1 MILIEPLEPR
11 ALFSVGALP
20 ARRPHSLTAIAKARF
35 STTMNYPTGA
45 GPATVNVGADGKL
58 VYTYDTNG
66 DHIMDFSECGYRSG
80 GVAIPDVPV
89 KVTLTPIAGD
99 NSPQIQAAIDAVGN
113 MPLDANGFRGAVLL
127 KAGVYEFTTTINLN
141 KSGVVLRGEGSGP
154 TGTILRRTVSG
165 GDAITITGSGSRT
178 KISGT
183 THNVVD
189 NYAPVG
195 ANYLTLDSV
204 SGLNVGDSIIIHR
217 PDTEAWRTITGQLDH
232 FQPGDADLDWDRV
245 ITAINGTT
253 ITFDAPITEA
263 LDQQWGGGTVYKY
276 TWSTRLTNCGVEDI
290 RADATVD
297 IDDLNNT
304 GGAFMSLSSTANC
317 WVRRCYNDRMR
328 GHSMLVSSSKWD
340 TIEDIVSYHN
350 PLPAGHSG
358 ASTQIFAGSFSELIL
373 WHRIIAYS
381 GGFEFSGGR
390 QNSGPMA
397 WVECQVPKG
406 FAFSGP
412 HQQWNMGYLW
422 DSLDMT
428 HNLTCIEQH
437 DGEAG
442 GNHVA
447 WNCESTA
454 TYNFETVPTVHQW
467 IQGCIGDPIP
477 PPNANGPPEIL
488 SYGTHL
494 QPGSLYRAQLYE
506 RVGEQKGLQA
516 LGKPDAANWL
526 DVTGAT
532 TLTLSPGQ
540 NASSKITFTPAVAY
554 TGQAVSF
561 SATGLPAG
569 GSASFS
575 TSTLTAAGGT
585 TLNLNLPANTPL
597 GTYYIKVTG
606 TGTFPLY
613 SGGTQSVSRS
623 TFITVNVTGA
633 PPTTYEAENLAVS
646 GSSGDPQL
654 TLSEPGLSGGK
665 GVEVDADAV
674 GDFIRF
680 MLPNVQAGNYDVL
693 IGVKNYRQRGI
704 VQTKAGDAGGALFN
718 IGTPIDLY
726 SSTTQYAE
734 IDLGNWTTA
743 TAGNKSFEFGVVGK
757 NASSFGYV
765 MVIDYIKLVPV

>member
-1 MILIEPLEPR
+1 
-11 ALFSVGALP
+11 
-20 ARRPHSLTAIAKARF
+20 
-35 STTMNYPTGA
+35 
-45 GPATVNVGADGKL
+45 
-58 VYTYDTNG
+58 
-66 DHIMDFSECGYRSG
+66 
-80 GVAIPDVPV
+80 
-89 KVTLTPIAGD
+89 
-99 NSPQIQAAIDAVGN
+99 
-113 MPLDANGFRGAVLL
+113 
-127 KAGVYEFTTTINLN
+127 
-141 KSGVVLRGEGSGP
+141 
-154 TGTILRRTVSG
+154 
-165 GDAITITGSGSRT
+165 
-178 KISGT
+178 
-183 THNVVD
+183 
-189 NYAPVG
+189 
-195 ANYLTLDSV
+195 
-204 SGLNVGDSIIIHR
+204 
-217 PDTEAWRTITGQLDH
+217 
-232 FQPGDADLDWDRV
+232 
-245 ITAINGTT
+245 
-253 ITFDAPITEA
+253 
-263 LDQQWGGGTVYKY
+263 
-276 TWSTRLTNCGVEDI
+276 
-290 RADATVD
+290 
-297 IDDLNNT
+297 
-304 GGAFMSLSSTANC
+304 
-317 WVRRCYNDRMR
+317 
-328 GHSMLVSSSKWD
+328 
-340 TIEDIVSYHN
+340 
-350 PLPAGHSG
+350 
-358 ASTQIFAGSFSELIL
+358 
-373 WHRIIAYS
+373 
-381 GGFEFSGGR
+381 
-390 QNSGPMA
+390 
-397 WVECQVPKG
+397 
-406 FAFSGP
+406 
-412 HQQWNMGYLW
+412 
-422 DSLDMT
+422 
-428 HNLTCIEQH
+428 
-437 DGEAG
+437 
-442 GNHVA
+442 
-447 WNCESTA
+447 
-454 TYNFETVPTVHQW
+454 
-467 IQGCIGDPIP
+467 
-477 PPNANGPPEIL
+477 
-488 SYGTHL
+488 
-494 QPGSLYRAQLYE
+494 LYRAQLYE